1 MDITLNDL
9 RSLHTVLA
17 FAVFVGI
24 IAVMSAYTV
33 ETGNVAPRVNERG
46 AAELVPGPGRSY
58 LPRELFVRPNSPD
71 WTGLGVTVLAA
82 LIWKTASG
90 L

>member
-24 IAVMSAYTV
+24 AVWAWSAKRKAAFD
-33 ETGNVAPRVNERG
+33 EAARLPLEEQDECVNERAG
-46 AAELVPGPGRSY
+46 G
-58 LPRELFVRPNSPD
+58 
-71 WTGLGVTVLAA
+71 
-82 LIWKTASG
+82 
-90 L
+90 